1 MDREGFFS
9 KFAMLDLKTVI
20 LSVTFTLSLT
30 KVKTFLL
37 SLLLEK
43 EKRNLV
49 VVAGFEPGKFRKPDT
64 YLTAPS
70 PG

>member
-1 MDREGFFS
+1 
-9 KFAMLDLKTVI
+9 MLDLKTVI
-20 LSVTFTLSLT
+20 LCVTFTLSLTKVKTFTLSLT

-49 VVAGFEPGKFRKPDT
+49 VVAGFEPGKFRRR
-64 YLTAPS
+64 
-70 PG
+70 